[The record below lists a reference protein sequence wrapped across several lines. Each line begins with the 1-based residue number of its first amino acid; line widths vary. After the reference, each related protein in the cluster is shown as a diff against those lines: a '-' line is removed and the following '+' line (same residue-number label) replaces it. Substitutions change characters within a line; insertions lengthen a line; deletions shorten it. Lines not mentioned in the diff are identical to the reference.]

1 MTNARRTAE
10 DGDQAAVI
18 AFLADPS
25 SYAGVSQ
32 VDRLET
38 HGNLVF
44 LAGEEAWKIK
54 RAVRFAYMDFSTL
67 EKRRV
72 ACAREVEVNHR
83 LAPDLYLGC
92 VPITRSGGGRLAFG
106 GDGDIVEWAVHMRRF
121 DQASLLSGIAA
132 AGGIDADLAKA
143 VADAVYDSHRDAPSV
158 ASASGTSLLAE
169 LVSSIC
175 GSLACSD
182 AFAGQD
188 AGTFSRHAQ
197 DQIARASATLDR
209 RAEAGCV
216 RRCHGDLHLANIV
229 LWQGRPV
236 LFDAI
241 EFDEKIAT
249 IDILYDLAFLFMDLC
264 RYGQAQAANVVLN
277 RYLWRSQ
284 NDLDLMGLQALPL
297 FLGLRAGI
305 RAMVTVDR
313 AAQEDRRAAEEDR
326 ERAQAYL
333 RAAFEYL
340 APGPPQL
347 VAVGGLSGT
356 GKSTLAAALAPEL
369 GPTPGAV
376 HLRSDLERKTR
387 FGVAETVRLP
397 AEAYS
402 AEVSRSVYDLLC
414 RKARLALAAGQSVVV
429 DAVHARPDERSGIEG
444 VASDLRVPFRGLWL
458 TAAGDELA
466 ARVAA
471 RRNDASDATPEF
483 VARQLTWDTGALSP
497 AWATL
502 DAGAGP
508 DETLRRAME
517 TLGLDPADRNRQE
530 MDREAP

>member
-1 MTNARRTAE
+1 MTNERRTAE
-10 DGDQAAVI
+10 SEDQAAVI
-18 AFLADPS
+18 AFLADPQ
-25 SYAGVSQ
+25 SYVGVPR

-44 LAGEEAWKIK
+44 LAGADAWKIK
-54 RAVRFAYMDFSTL
+54 RAVRFPYMDFSTL

-72 ACAREVEVNHR
+72 ACAREVEVNR
-83 LAPDLYLGC
+83 GLAPDLYLGC
-92 VPITRSGGGRLAFG
+92 VPITRSADGRLAFG
-106 GDGDIVEWAVHMRRF
+106 GDGDIAEWAVHMRRF
-121 DQASLLSGIAA
+121 EQSALLSSIAA
-132 AGGIDADLAKA
+132 AGAIDADLAKA
-143 VADAVYDSHRDAPSV
+143 VADAVFESHRDAASV
-158 ASASGTSLLAE
+158 ASPCATTHLAD

-175 GSLACSD
+175 GSLARSEV
-182 AFAGQD
+182 FAGQD
-188 AGTFSRHAQ
+188 TSMFSRLAH
-197 DQIARASATLDR
+197 DQLRRCSAALDR
-209 RAEAGCV
+209 RAKAGCV

-229 LWQGRPV
+229 LWHGRPV

-249 IDILYDLAFLFMDLC
+249 IDTLYDLAFLFMDLC
-264 RYGQAQAANVVLN
+264 RHGQARAANVVLN

-284 NDLDLMGLQALPL
+284 ADLDLIGLQALPL

-326 ERAQAYL
+326 ERARAYV
-333 RAAFEYL
+333 RAALQYA
-340 APGPPQL
+340 APNPPQL

-356 GKSTLAAALAPEL
+356 GKSTLAAALAPSL
-369 GPTPGAV
+369 GAAPGAV
-376 HLRSDLERKTR
+376 HLRSDLERKTM

-397 AEAYS
+397 TEAYS
-402 AEVSRSVYDLLC
+402 TEASRSVYDLLC

-429 DAVHARPDERSGIEG
+429 DAVHARPDERSAIES
-444 VASDLRVPFRGLWL
+444 VASDLEVPFRGLWL
-458 TAAGDELA
+458 TAAGGELT

-497 AWATL
+497 AWARL
-502 DAGAGP
+502 DASAGP
-508 DETLRRAME
+508 DETVLRALVM
-517 TLGLDPADRNRQE
+517 LGLVPAGRAANE
-530 MDREAP
+530 

>member
-1 MTNARRTAE
+1 MTNERRTAE
-10 DGDQAAVI
+10 SEDQAAVI
-18 AFLADPS
+18 AFLADPQ
-25 SYAGVSQ
+25 SYVGVSR

-44 LAGEEAWKIK
+44 LAGEDAWKIK
-54 RAVRFAYMDFSTL
+54 RAVRFPYMDFSTL
-67 EKRRV
+67 YRRRV
-72 ACAREVEVNHR
+72 ACAREVEVNRR

-92 VPITRSGGGRLAFG
+92 VPITRSAGGTLAFG
-106 GDGDIVEWAVHMRRF
+106 GDGDVVEWAVHMRRF
-121 DQASLLSGIAA
+121 EQSALLSSIAA

-143 VADAVYDSHRDAPSV
+143 VADAVYESHRDAASV
-158 ASASGTSLLAE
+158 ASPSGTTQLAD

-175 GSLACSD
+175 GSLARSE

-188 AGTFSRHAQ
+188 TGMFSRHAH
-197 DQIARASATLDR
+197 DQLRRSSAALDR
-209 RAEAGCV
+209 RATAGCV

-229 LWQGRPV
+229 LWDGRPM

-249 IDILYDLAFLFMDLC
+249 IDTLYDLAFLFMDLC
-264 RYGQAQAANVVLN
+264 RHGQARAANVVLN

-284 NDLDLMGLQALPL
+284 ADLDLIGLQALPL

-313 AAQEDRRAAEEDR
+313 AAQENRGAAEEDR
-326 ERAQAYL
+326 ERARAYM
-333 RAAFEYL
+333 RAALEYV
-340 APGPPQL
+340 APSPPQL

-356 GKSTLAAALAPEL
+356 GKSTLAAALVPGL
-369 GPTPGAV
+369 GAAPGAV
-376 HLRSDLERKTR
+376 HLRSDLERKTM

-402 AEVSRSVYDLLC
+402 TEASRGVYDLLC

-429 DAVHARPDERSGIEG
+429 DAVHATPDERSAIEN
-444 VASDLRVPFRGLWL
+444 VASDLEVPFRGLWL

-483 VARQLTWDTGALSP
+483 VARQLTWDTGRVVTGMGEARCK
-497 AWATL
+497 
-502 DAGAGP
+502 
-508 DETLRRAME
+508 RR
-517 TLGLDPADRNRQE
+517 TG
-530 MDREAP
+530 

>member
-1 MTNARRTAE
+1 MTNVRRTAE
-10 DGDQAAVI
+10 NGDQAAVV

-25 SYAGVSQ
+25 SYAGVAS

-44 LAGEEAWKIK
+44 LAGEDAWKIK
-54 RAVRFAYMDFSTL
+54 RAVFFPYMDFSTL

-72 ACAREVEVNHR
+72 ACERELEVNRR

-92 VPITRSGGGRLAFG
+92 VPITRSAGGRLAFG
-106 GDGDIVEWAVHMRRF
+106 GSGDIVEWAVHMRRF
-121 DQASLLSGIAA
+121 DQAALLSSIAA
-132 AGGIDADLAKA
+132 AGGIDADLVKA

-158 ASASGTSLLAE
+158 TMASGTTQIAD
-169 LVSSIC
+169 LVGSIC
-175 GSLACSD
+175 SSLARSD
-182 AFAGQD
+182 VFAGQET
-188 AGTFSRHAQ
+188 GVVSRHAQ
-197 DQIARASATLDR
+197 EQLARASATLDR
-209 RAEAGCV
+209 RAKAGCV

-241 EFDEKIAT
+241 EFDETIAT
-249 IDILYDLAFLFMDLC
+249 IDTLYDLAFLFMDLC
-264 RYGQAQAANVVLN
+264 RHGQARAANVVLN

-284 NDLDLMGLQALPL
+284 NDLDLTGLQALPL

-313 AAQEDRRAAEEDR
+313 AAQEDRRSASGDR
-326 ERAQAYL
+326 ERARAYL
-333 RAAFEYL
+333 RAALDYL
-340 APGPPQL
+340 APGPPQV

-356 GKSTLAAALAPEL
+356 GKSTLAAALAPHL
-369 GPTPGAV
+369 GPAPGAV
-376 HLRSDLERKTR
+376 HLRSDLERKTM
-387 FGVAETVRLP
+387 FSVAETVRLP

-402 AEVSRSVYDLLC
+402 AEASRSVYDLLC

-429 DAVHARPDERSGIEG
+429 DAVHARPDERSAIEG

-458 TAAGDELA
+458 AAAGDELA

-483 VARQLTWDTGALSP
+483 VAQQLTWDTGALSP
-497 AWATL
+497 AWARL
-502 DAGAGP
+502 DASAGP
-508 DETLRRAME
+508 DETLRRAKMM
-517 TLGLDPADRNRQE
+517 LGLDPAGQNQQ
-530 MDREAP
+530 MSNREAP